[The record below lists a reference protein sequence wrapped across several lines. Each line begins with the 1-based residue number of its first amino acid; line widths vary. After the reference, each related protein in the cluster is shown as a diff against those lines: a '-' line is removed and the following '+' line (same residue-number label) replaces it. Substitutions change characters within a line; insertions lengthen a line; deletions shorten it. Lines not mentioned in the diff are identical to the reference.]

1 MKKILLLSLIFLTVI
16 AVKARVPAGIHEIPL
31 DRTDKSSYSVY
42 ATEGIIENISVFP
55 NPVVDILKVSFK
67 SSRKTMASIALFNN
81 IGKQV
86 FSQEYEVDP
95 GNNVISIDI
104 RSKAVEPG
112 IYFIQCV
119 AEKEVFTR
127 KLIVK

>member
-1 MKKILLLSLIFLTVI
+1 MKKILLLCLILLTVF
-16 AVKARVPAGIHEIPL
+16 AAKALAPGNGPENLQNINQQLSTPVFS
-31 DRTDKSSYSVY
+31 TD
-42 ATEGIIENISVFP
+42 GFIENITVFP
-55 NPVVDILKVSFK
+55 NPVVDMLKLSFK
-67 SSRKTMASIALFNN
+67 SSRKTIAAISLYNN

-86 FSQEYEVDP
+86 FSHEYEVDP

-104 RSKAVEPG
+104 RSKVVEPG